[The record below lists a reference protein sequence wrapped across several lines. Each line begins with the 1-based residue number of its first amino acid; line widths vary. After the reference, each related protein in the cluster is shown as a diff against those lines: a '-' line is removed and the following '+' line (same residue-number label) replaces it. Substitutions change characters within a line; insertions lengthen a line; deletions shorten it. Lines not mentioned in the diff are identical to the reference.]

1 MLAAC
6 PPGCALAVVVVQ
18 FGRVSRP
25 GLARRTVGLPASQPR
40 SGPSL
45 LRLETQKLPQLAL
58 LQLVTLPT
66 NRFLAVSLWPSVVA
80 GECSHKSQC
89 FFHGYITVKKVL
101 SAHLACLA
109 AVVNLAKNQL
119 REVLI
124 APCSPPVQVQQT
136 CGGSRHCSA
145 EAARLGLRVR
155 RSAVAVRSSSGPT
168 VGIAAAHGPA
178 PPLRR
183 CCTRHTVCRD
193 CTEKSCANY

>member
-1 MLAAC
+1 MAVC
-6 PPGCALAVVVVQ
+6 GC
-18 FGRVSRP
+18 
-25 GLARRTVGLPASQPR
+25 RRMQSQE
-40 SGPSL
+40 SM
-45 LRLETQKLPQLAL
+45 
-58 LQLVTLPT
+58 
-66 NRFLAVSLWPSVVA
+66 
-80 GECSHKSQC
+80 

-109 AVVNLAKNQL
+109 AVVNLAKHQL

-124 APCSPPVQVQQT
+124 APCSPSVQVQQT
-136 CGGSRHCSA
+136 CGVRRHCSA

-183 CCTRHTVCRD
+183 CCTRHTAETAPKKAAPTTHRPGKGWGAVAAPFNSLLH
-193 CTEKSCANY
+193 TPKPTPQAQV

>member
-1 MLAAC
+1 MAVC
-6 PPGCALAVVVVQ
+6 GC
-18 FGRVSRP
+18 
-25 GLARRTVGLPASQPR
+25 RRMQSQE
-40 SGPSL
+40 SM
-45 LRLETQKLPQLAL
+45 
-58 LQLVTLPT
+58 
-66 NRFLAVSLWPSVVA
+66 
-80 GECSHKSQC
+80 

-124 APCSPPVQVQQT
+124 APSSLQVQQT
-136 CGGSRHCSA
+136 CGVRRHCSA

-183 CCTRHTVCRD
+183 CCTRHTVPRLHRKKLRQLHTDRARVGGRWPRHLTPSCTHPSPHPKPRYDPVMCRLSLPALA
-193 CTEKSCANY
+193 TSAVLGLNAPVVRLNAT

>member
-1 MLAAC
+1 M
-6 PPGCALAVVVVQ
+6 Q
-18 FGRVSRP
+18 
-25 GLARRTVGLPASQPR
+25 SQE
-40 SGPSL
+40 SM
-45 LRLETQKLPQLAL
+45 
-58 LQLVTLPT
+58 
-66 NRFLAVSLWPSVVA
+66 
-80 GECSHKSQC
+80 

-101 SAHLACLA
+101 RAHLACLA

-124 APCSPPVQVQQT
+124 APCSSSVQVQQT
-136 CGGSRHCSA
+136 CGVRRHCSA

-183 CCTRHTVCRD
+183 CCTRHTAETAPKKAAPTTHRPG
-193 CTEKSCANY
+193 KGWGGGGRAI